1 MKSYDKTIILE
12 LQTIVKTLSEIVC
25 IDTSDSEKILS
36 AAMEIGKSASGSWIG
51 YQSLVYYRGFQQ
63 PPASAHF
70 SKEWGLD
77 NLADMVGIG
86 TVGDWVTFVADDVFN
101 AIKKRSGVSTIDD
114 CIINCDEINKQIDD
128 CIDKVFSI
136 SQYQH
141 LPNDEYI
148 AKTIKTI
155 SENKSVSQN
164 DFISYYRPKQLA
176 SRDARAIDGGCQTPP
191 HMIIIASCMYVQRSK
206 QRSQDVLS
214 LIDKLINHIR
224 NRTLKGSMMYQ
235 TGKNIFIGHGRSQ
248 DWRELKDFLTDRLH
262 LSWDEFNRVPVA
274 GKTNVSRLS
283 EMLDQACFAFLVMT
297 AEDETPDG
305 KYNARLN
312 VIHEAGLFQGRLGFD
327 KAIILLENGCEEF
340 SNVHGLCQ
348 IRFENGKIGSI
359 FEEVRRVLEKAEITQ

>member
-1 MKSYDKTIILE
+1 MISYDDTIEE
-12 LQTIVKTLSEIVC
+12 LQAITTTLSGLGC
-25 IDTSDSEKILS
+25 LDTSDSEKLLN

-86 TVGDWVTFVADDVFN
+86 TIGDWVIFVAEDVFN
-101 AIKKRSGVSTIDD
+101 AINKMSGVSSIDD
-114 CIINCDEINKQIDD
+114 CIIKSDEINKQIDD

-136 SQYQH
+136 SQYQQF
-141 LPNDEYI
+141 PNDEYI

-155 SENKSVSQN
+155 SENKSISQS

-214 LIDKLINHIR
+214 LVDKLSNHIR
-224 NRTLKGSMMYQ
+224 NRTHLGNMTNQ
-235 TGKNIFIGHGRSQ
+235 IGKNIFIGHGRSH
-248 DWRELKDFLTDRLH
+248 DWRELKDFLTERLN

-340 SNVHGLCQ
+340 SNVHGLGQ
-348 IRFENGKIGSI
+348 IRFEKGKIGTI
-359 FEEVRRVLEKAEITQ
+359 FEEIRRVLEKAEIT